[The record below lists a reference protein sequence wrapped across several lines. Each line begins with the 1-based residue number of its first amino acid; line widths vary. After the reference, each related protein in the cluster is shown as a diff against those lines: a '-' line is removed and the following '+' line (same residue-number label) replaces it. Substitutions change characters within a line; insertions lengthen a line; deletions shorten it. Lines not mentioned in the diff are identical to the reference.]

1 MIRRPPRS
9 TRTDTLFP
17 YTTLFRSA
25 SNAITATANDSI
37 GGYQGGV
44 NFAYNI
50 GDGSQI
56 QLGGLYTQ
64 ESLDAGTGNKH
75 GYAGGLKYL
84 TNGSKAGP
92 VGIGIEGRKVRVS
105 PVIGGP
111 PTVGNEETLY
121 LLGVTYQEIGSA

>member
-1 MIRRPPRS
+1 MQNVYAAAANYIESFGPV
-9 TRTDTLFP
+9 DAALYGAW
-17 YTTLFRSA
+17 YTGKAA

-84 TNGSKAGP
+84 TNGSKAG
-92 VGIGIEGRKVRVS
+92 S
-105 PVIGGP
+105 
-111 PTVGNEETLY
+111 
-121 LLGVTYQEIGSA
+121 EIGRANV

>member
-1 MIRRPPRS
+1 MQNVYAAAANYIESFGPV
-9 TRTDTLFP
+9 DAALYGAW
-17 YTTLFRSA
+17 YTGKAA

-64 ESLDAGTGNKH
+64 ESLDAGTAKKH
-75 GYAGGLKYL
+75 GWDGGVKYL
-84 TNGSKAGP
+84 PSGRAAESRGGEE
-92 VGIGIEGRKVRVS
+92 GISTGKSWRW
-105 PVIGGP
+105 PD
-111 PTVGNEETLY
+111 
-121 LLGVTYQEIGSA
+121 